1 MGRNDKD
8 HSLGQLDG
16 RYSEVLVQAHQEP
29 THPVTYGEITI
40 SEGRKRQIRRMMKAV
55 HCCVIELKRIS
66 IEDIILDETLSPG
79 EWKEIFPL

>member
-1 MGRNDKD
+1 
-8 HSLGQLDG
+8 
-16 RYSEVLVQAHQEP
+16 
-29 THPVTYGEITI
+29 
-40 SEGRKRQIRRMMKAV
+40 MKAV

>member
-1 MGRNDKD
+1 MPYVIT
-8 HSLGQLDG
+8 SQLI
-16 RYSEVLVQAHQEP
+16 RSP
-29 THPVTYGEITI
+29 YGEITI

-66 IEDIILDETLSPG
+66 IEDLDETLSPG